1 MRSATWVVARREFRA
16 LTSSRAYLF
25 GTLIGAVAIVA
36 LSFLPALLARSEQGA
51 PLTVAVVDEVGGV
64 FEQLQATEQQLPP
77 ALRPP
82 VVWQAATTPAPSG
95 QADADGGEA
104 SLANRPGQAEA
115 TLFIRR
121 GADGELEFVVRGS
134 HVPGAVIRGLQQ
146 LATPVAV
153 ADRARRWGIAP
164 ELVASLQ
171 APARVWT
178 ETAEAA
184 VTSHAPGAAEGVA
197 SADPAGSDAGS
208 AAGPQSGE
216 LLAMLLMVMLYMT
229 LTLYGSVV
237 SNGVAA
243 EKGSRVVEMLLVAAR
258 PGDLLRGKLL
268 GIAAGSLV
276 QYAVWG
282 ATGWLVFL
290 LQRGALR
297 DYLSRMAGVPI
308 ELEGIP
314 LWLVGYLGLFFL
326 LGFLS
331 FGALFAASAS
341 LASRPEEASQTVWPP
356 IVLVVAGY
364 MLAVVALS
372 DPSSQAAVVGSML
385 PFVGPLVIY
394 TRIAMA
400 SAPAGQI
407 VASVA
412 VSLVTAYVTLLFAE
426 RVYRAS
432 LLRTRRMSW
441 AAALRE
447 GGAVR

>member
-1 MRSATWVVARREFRA
+1 MTGATWVIARREFRA
-16 LTSSRAYLF
+16 LTSSRAFLF
-25 GTLIGAVAIVA
+25 GTVVGVLAIVA
-36 LSFLPALLARSEQGA
+36 LSALPALLARLDQGP
-51 PLTVAVVDEVGGV
+51 PLAVAVVDEVGGV
-64 FEQLQATEQQLPP
+64 FEELTTVQQQLPP

-82 VVWQAATTPAPSG
+82 VAWQLSQPSTAA
-95 QADADGGEA
+95 GEA
-104 SLANRPGQAEA
+104 GGSQA

-121 GADGELEFVVRGS
+121 GADGELEFVLSGS
-134 HVPGAVIRGLQQ
+134 DVSASVIRGLQQ

-164 ELVASLQ
+164 ELVPLLQ
-171 APARVWT
+171 APARVRV
-178 ETAEAA
+178 ETPEAA
-184 VTSHAPGAAEGVA
+184 GTPPAPGAAGDA
-197 SADPAGSDAGS
+197 AAAGS
-208 AAGPQSGE
+208 AGEAAAGPGATE
-216 LLAMLLMVMLYMT
+216 MLAMLLMVMLYMA
-229 LTLYGSVV
+229 LILYGSVV
-237 SNGVAA
+237 ANGVAA

-282 ATGWLVFL
+282 VTGGLVWS

-297 DYLSRMAGVPI
+297 DYLTRLVGVPV
-308 ELEGIP
+308 ELGAVP
-314 LWLVGYLGLFFL
+314 LWLVGYLALFFL

-356 IVLVVAGY
+356 MVLIVAGY
-364 MLAVVALS
+364 TLAIFALA
-372 DPSSQAAVVGSML
+372 DPASRVAVVGSML
-385 PFVGPLVIY
+385 PFVGPLVMY

-400 SAPAGQI
+400 SAPVGEI

-412 VSLVTAYVTLLFAE
+412 VSLATAYGTLLLGE

-432 LLRTRRMSW
+432 LLKARRTGW
-441 AAALRE
+441 TAALRE
-447 GGAVR
+447 GATAP